1 MLQIYESALLLCFF
15 IYLHTAVCL
24 LQSPKCHFSAFLRC
38 YCKHT
43 NFLSFFSFS
52 EIQTSATYW
61 EFSHMPPAQHSLH
74 KSTQILLVSLRLNFL
89 MYTSNLIFP
98 KLSSCCFFQKMGA
111 FCHFSVSDSVA
122 QTRKLGII
130 LDSSTFLHCKCIL
143 PPKYFSNSQT
153 SFLLLFYSHKL

>member
-1 MLQIYESALLLCFF
+1 
-15 IYLHTAVCL
+15 
-24 LQSPKCHFSAFLRC
+24 
-38 YCKHT
+38 
-43 NFLSFFSFS
+43 
-52 EIQTSATYW
+52 
-61 EFSHMPPAQHSLH
+61 MPPAQHSLH

-153 SFLLLFYSHKL
+153 SFLLLFYSHKLSFKLLQQSSNLSLCIQNWSGSIHYLHYNKNIFKKQI